1 LASPSNGSKPA
12 LLQIESL
19 QAGYGR
25 SPVVFDV
32 TLTVAKGEIVAV
44 LGHNGAGKTTTLKT
58 IFGLLHPFGGKLR
71 YDDSDLAGL
80 SYTQRARSWIS
91 FTPAERFVFPDLSVA
106 ANLRLGALGVGDPE
120 RREHQRKL
128 VHDLFPIL
136 EQRKGQLAGTLSGG
150 QQRILSI
157 GIALMSDP
165 RLLLLDE
172 PSLGVSPV
180 ITQEI
185 LTALRRMADEEGRSV
200 VLVEQN
206 VGYALREAERV
217 YVMRSGRTILEATAE
232 EMRQR
237 EHWWDLF

>member
-1 LASPSNGSKPA
+1 MASPEMNGA
-12 LLQIESL
+12 DVLLEVDSL

-25 SPVVFDV
+25 SAVVFDV
-32 TLTVAKGEIVAV
+32 SFSVGRGEIVTV

-58 IFGLLHPFGGKLR
+58 IFGLLRPLAGSMR
-71 YDDSDLAGL
+71 YDGSDLA
-80 SYTQRARSWIS
+80 STTYTERARSGIS
-91 FTPAERFVFPDLSVA
+91 FTPAEKFVFPDLSVA
-106 ANLRLGALGVGDPE
+106 ANLRLGALGVADKGRRDHQE
-120 RREHQRKL
+120 RL

-136 EQRKGQLAGTLSGG
+136 GERLGQAAGTLSGG

-185 LTALRRMADEEGRSV
+185 LSALRRMADEEGRSAI
-200 VLVEQN
+200 LVEQN
-206 VGYALREAERV
+206 VGYALREAQRV

-232 EMRQR
+232 EMRDR

>member
-1 LASPSNGSKPA
+1 LASPEANGT
-12 LLQIESL
+12 LLEVESL

-25 SPVVFDV
+25 TPVVFDASFRV
-32 TLTVAKGEIVAV
+32 DRGEIVAV

-58 IFGLLHPFGGKLR
+58 IFGVLRPLGGTMR
-71 YDDSDLAGL
+71 YDGADLARMSYTKRAQAGL
-80 SYTQRARSWIS
+80 SL
-91 FTPAERFVFPDLSVA
+91 TPAERFVFPDLSVA
-106 ANLRLGALGVGDPE
+106 ANLRLGALAVKSRE
-120 RREHQRKL
+120 ARRHQREL
-128 VHDLFPIL
+128 VRNLFPIL
-136 EQRKGQLAGTLSGG
+136 DERAEQAAGTLSGG

-185 LTALRRMADEEGRSV
+185 LSALRRMADEEGRSV

-232 EMRQR
+232 EMRRR